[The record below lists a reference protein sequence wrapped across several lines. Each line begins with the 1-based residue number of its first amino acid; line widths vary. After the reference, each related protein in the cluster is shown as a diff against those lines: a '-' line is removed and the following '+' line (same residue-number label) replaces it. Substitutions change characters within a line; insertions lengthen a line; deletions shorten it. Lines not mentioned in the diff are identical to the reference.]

1 MREVG
6 GEERAEE
13 FSIGQRRRHQRA
25 HQSPY
30 SQLLVGERDLRR
42 LIGEIITYQAK
53 PVGR

>member
-1 MREVG
+1 MCEAG

-25 HQSPY
+25 HQAPY

-42 LIGEIITYQAK
+42 LIGERTTTRHRLID
-53 PVGR
+53 